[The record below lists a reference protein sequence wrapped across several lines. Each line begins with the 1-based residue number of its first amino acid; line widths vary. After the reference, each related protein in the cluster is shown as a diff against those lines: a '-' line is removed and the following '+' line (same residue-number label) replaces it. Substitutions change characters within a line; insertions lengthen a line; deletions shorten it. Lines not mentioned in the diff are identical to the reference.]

1 MKKLILPTLLCSVL
15 AASFVACSTATV
27 AVSDDPKEPNEKNFK
42 AALSQYFEKNGELC
56 LGIYS
61 WPVAVM
67 AFELKSRDTSQGDK
81 VNQMEALAAV
91 GLVKSTDDK
100 NGARGYFTTDA
111 AKPFLRGQD
120 LCWGKK
126 SPDKIVKW
134 DGPIKL
140 GEYQEAKV
148 TYTYQID
155 SLAEWAKNPEVQNA
169 FKSMKT
175 TIDNANK
182 HEDHHALKLTSKGW
196 EALGLNR

>member
-15 AASFVACSTATV
+15 VACSTGTV

-61 WPVAVM
+61 WPVAIM
-67 AFELKSRDTSQGDK
+67 AFELESRDTSLGNK
-81 VNQMEALAAV
+81 ANQMEALAAV
-91 GLVKSTDDK
+91 GLVKSKDDK
-100 NGARGYFTTDA
+100 NTRGYFLTDA
-111 AKPFLRGQD
+111 AKPFLREQD

-126 SPDKIVKW
+126 SPNKIVKW

-155 SLAEWAKNPEVQNA
+155 SLAEWAKKPEVQNA

-175 TIDNANK
+175 TLDNANK
-182 HEDHHALKLTSKGW
+182 REDQHALKLTSEGW
-196 EALGLNR
+196 EALGLNK